1 MSHPSILEAFR
12 LGPQWKMYDPFLFCA
27 HHDDRYPAGDERM
40 APKAS
45 LAGRQMGM
53 DFDPSNDWRMYHG
66 HAVPG
71 FPAHPHR
78 GFETITLAR
87 KGFIDHSDSLGA
99 AARFGNGDIQWLTA
113 GAGIQHS
120 EMFPLVYEDKENH
133 TELFQIW
140 LNLPAKSKMA
150 KPHFQ
155 MTWAKDVPTF
165 TSTDSKGKT
174 ITTTTITGQP
184 IGVPSDMCV
193 NVPTPPPDSWAADPN
208 NEVRIVAIRLD
219 ADAEF
224 TIPAASAGIN
234 RALYF
239 FAGSEVTVQGEKLP
253 SRVGLKLEPTQVVKI
268 QNGPAES
275 ELLLMEGRPIAEPVA
290 QHGPFVMNYPGEI
303 RQAMIDYQATR
314 FGGWPWPSD
323 DPAHPR
329 AQGRFARFADGR
341 VEEPT

>member
-1 MSHPSILEAFR
+1 MNHPTILEAFR

-27 HHDDRYPAGDERM
+27 HHDDRYPAGDDRM

-53 DFDPSNDWRMYHG
+53 DFDPSLDWRMYHG
-66 HAVPG
+66 HGVPG

-120 EMFPLVYEDKENH
+120 EMFPLVHADKDNH

-155 MTWAKDVPTF
+155 MTWANDVPKF
-165 TSTDSKGKT
+165 DAQDSQGRT
-174 ITTTTITGQP
+174 ITTTTITGTP
-184 IGVPSDMCV
+184 LGAPPEMCA
-193 NVPTPPPDSWAADPN
+193 NTPTPPPDSWAADTHN
-208 NEVRIVAIRLD
+208 QVRIVALRLD
-219 ADAEF
+219 PGAEF
-224 TIPAASAGIN
+224 TIPAVEEGIN
-234 RALYF
+234 RALYVF
-239 FAGSEVTVQGEKLP
+239 EGEGVTVQGEVLP
-253 SRVGLKLEPTQVVKI
+253 GRVGLKLKPNEPIVIK
-268 QNGPAES
+268 NGAVET
-275 ELLLMEGRPIAEPVA
+275 EMLLMEGRPINEPVA

-303 RQAMIDYQATR
+303 RQAMLDYQQTR

-329 AQGRFARFADGR
+329 TQGRFARFADGSI
-341 VEEPT
+341 EEPT